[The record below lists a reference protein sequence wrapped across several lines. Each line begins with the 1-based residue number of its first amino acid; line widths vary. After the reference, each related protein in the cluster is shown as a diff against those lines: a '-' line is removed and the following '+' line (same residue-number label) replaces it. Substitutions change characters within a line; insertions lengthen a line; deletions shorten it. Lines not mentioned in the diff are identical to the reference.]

1 MNEIIN
7 RKANHMDT
15 DSLSNETYNAVIIEA
30 EKFEHD
36 LTLRFGLLAGH
47 CENEKE
53 YLRDAKSLVNEIK
66 QMDDFD
72 LGMLFFEQIPNK
84 KALNRCLDKIEEN
97 IAEVEKK
104 PEEKRHYEF

>member
-1 MNEIIN
+1 
-7 RKANHMDT
+7 MDT

-53 YLRDAKSLVNEIK
+53 YLRDAKTLVNEIK
-66 QMDDFD
+66 QMDEFGLD
-72 LGMLFFEQIPNK
+72 MLFFGQVPSK
-84 KALNRCLDKIEEN
+84 KALNRCLDKILEN
-97 IAEVEKK
+97 IAEVEKI